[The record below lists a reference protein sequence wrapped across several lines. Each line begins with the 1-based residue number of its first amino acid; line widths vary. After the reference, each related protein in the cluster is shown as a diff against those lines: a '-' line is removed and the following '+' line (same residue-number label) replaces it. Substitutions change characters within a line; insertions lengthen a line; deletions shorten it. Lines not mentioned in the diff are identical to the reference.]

1 MNRNAEVAVIGGGVL
16 GLAHALVAAREGRS
30 VVLFE
35 RHPEARG
42 ASVRNFGMIWP
53 ISHPLGELRD
63 RALRGR
69 EVWLDVARETGIWH
83 DACGSLHL
91 AYWPEELEVLE
102 EFHASASSA
111 EFPTTMLRPAE
122 VRELSPGIRAEGL
135 LGALRSPAELCVD
148 PREAIA
154 AIPRWLHEKHG
165 VVLRF
170 GTQVHSIDAPHVET
184 ADERWHVE
192 RVVVCSG
199 DDFETLY
206 PEVFRDAGVTR
217 CKLQMMRTAPQPGD
231 WAMGPMLADG
241 VSFAGY
247 GSFRSCTSLTRLR
260 ERIELE
266 RAEELRWGIQAK
278 VSQNGR
284 GEITIGDSHEL
295 GISVSDVRS
304 AAIDRSILDGLR
316 RFLTV
321 PDLEIAER
329 WQGVYVKHSERT
341 DLVVAPCDEVRVV
354 SVCSGS
360 GMTLGFG
367 LAEEVWAGW

>member
-1 MNRNAEVAVIGGGVL
+1 MRRDADVAVVGGGIL

-35 RHPEARG
+35 RHDEARG
-42 ASVRNFGMIWP
+42 ASVRNFGMVWP
-53 ISHPLGELRD
+53 ISHPPGELRD

-69 EVWLDVARETGIWH
+69 EVWLDMARETGIWH

-102 EFHASASSA
+102 EFDAGPSSA
-111 EFPTTMLRPAE
+111 GLPTEMLGPE
-122 VRELSPGIRAEGL
+122 QVRELCPGARAQEL
-135 LGALRSPAELCVD
+135 LGGLRSDAELCVD
-148 PREAIA
+148 PREALR
-154 AIPRWLHEKHG
+154 AIPLWLEKEHG

-170 GTQVHSIDAPHVET
+170 GTPVDSIQGPFVET
-184 ADERWHVE
+184 PDERWRVE
-192 RVVVCSG
+192 RVVVCGG

-217 CKLQMMRTAPQPGD
+217 CKLQMMRTAPQPDD

-241 VSFAGY
+241 MSFASY
-247 GSFRSCTSLTRLR
+247 DSFRSCSSLRRLR

-266 RAEELRWGIQAK
+266 RPEELRRGIQAK
-278 VSQNGR
+278 ASQNGR
-284 GEITIGDSHEL
+284 GEIVVGDSHEYGL
-295 GISVSDVRS
+295 PVSDVRS

-329 WQGVYVKHSERT
+329 WTGVYVKHFERG
-341 DLVVAPCDEVRVV
+341 DLVAAPCDEVRVV
-354 SVCSGS
+354 TVCAGT

-367 LAEEVWAGW
+367 LAEEVWAAW